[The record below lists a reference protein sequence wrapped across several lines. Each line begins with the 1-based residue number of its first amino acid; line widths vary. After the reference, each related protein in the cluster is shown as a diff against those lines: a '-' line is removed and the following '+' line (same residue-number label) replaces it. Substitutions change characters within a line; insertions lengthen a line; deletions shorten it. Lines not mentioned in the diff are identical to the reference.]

1 MQGASAS
8 PVLSLSPSSPSFS
21 SYSSA
26 NLAEIAARVV
36 EEFRQQEPE
45 DSENIF
51 NVNWERQQQEEE
63 EDRRGSSFDDD
74 VASFSQQKREQEQE
88 QEQEEE
94 EEEFEFAVVC
104 NKKQECSSITADEIF
119 FNGQIKPLYPL
130 FNRDLLLHNY
140 DQYNAAA
147 ARAPAASSTAATTT
161 TTTGRSSNRLPLGK
175 LMSEERETSVS
186 CSCSSSEADDLD
198 NLPPGTYCVWTPK
211 PSKESQSPGRSC
223 KKSHSTGSS
232 KRWKFRDLLYRSN
245 SDGKDTFVFFTPLGT
260 GNHHN
265 NKKTTA
271 AAHHRHRHQDIQDY
285 NKSSSGSA
293 TGTGKAANKATVNK
307 EHYVRNRSLKE
318 EDKKRSFLPYR
329 QDLVGFFS
337 NVNM

>member
-1 MQGASAS
+1 MQGAGAS

-45 DSENIF
+45 DSEDIF
-51 NVNWERQQQEEE
+51 NINWVREE
-63 EDRRGSSFDDD
+63 EDDTRESNFDDD
-74 VASFSQQKREQEQE
+74 VELFSQKQKHKEE
-88 QEQEEE
+88 EEE

-104 NKKQECSSITADEIF
+104 NKKQEWSSITADEIF

-130 FNRDLLLHNY
+130 FNRDLLFHNY
-140 DQYNAAA
+140 DHQNNAAP
-147 ARAPAASSTAATTT
+147 APAPAPSPAPSST

-186 CSCSSSEADDLD
+186 YSCSSSEADDLD

-211 PSKESQSPGRSC
+211 PSKKESQSPGRSC

-245 SDGKDTFVFFTPLGT
+245 SDGKDTFVFFTPLVSS
-260 GNHHN
+260 NHN
-265 NKKTTA
+265 NKKTATAAAAA
-271 AAHHRHRHQDIQDY
+271 AAHHHHRDIKDSD
-285 NKSSSGSA
+285 KSSSASA
-293 TGTGKAANKATVNK
+293 TGTGKAANKATVQ
-307 EHYVRNRSLKE
+307 ERYARNRSVKE

-337 NVNM
+337 NVN

>member
-45 DSENIF
+45 DSEDIF
-51 NVNWERQQQEEE
+51 NINWERPQEEE
-63 EDRRGSSFDDD
+63 EEGRGGSNFDDD
-74 VASFSQQKREQEQE
+74 VALFSQQKHEEE
-88 QEQEEE
+88 EEE

-119 FNGQIKPLYPL
+119 FNGQIRPLYPL
-130 FNRDLLLHNY
+130 FNRDLLLHDY
-140 DQYNAAA
+140 DQNDAAA
-147 ARAPAASSTAATTT
+147 PSPAPVASPTTT
-161 TTTGRSSNRLPLGK
+161 TTTGKSGNRLPLGK

-245 SDGKDTFVFFTPLGT
+245 SDGKDTFVFFTPLVT
-260 GNHHN
+260 GNHH

-271 AAHHRHRHQDIQDY
+271 AARHRHHRRQDSQDY

-293 TGTGKAANKATVNK
+293 TGTGKAVNKAAVNK
-307 EHYVRNRSLKE
+307 EHYVRNRSVKE